1 MTERD
6 RDDWEPEEVEVS
18 KPVGVVI
25 SVRLT
30 SETAERVFEL
40 ARRQGVPT
48 SAVMREAVER
58 YLSDPVAGVAGSDIS
73 FSASNGVQVSLV
85 TGRSRHSRTVGAE
98 YESSWAAV

>member
-1 MTERD
+1 
-6 RDDWEPEEVEVS
+6 
-18 KPVGVVI
+18 
-25 SVRLT
+25 
-30 SETAERVFEL
+30 
-40 ARRQGVPT
+40 
-48 SAVMREAVER
+48 MREAVER